1 MGESCHPCF
10 GLVRNI
16 QSFVKDGANLWWSH
30 VLKETNQAADRMAN
44 HGMSCVENLRV
55 YDHVPSFMY
64 CAIMADLDIMYN
76 EQLIS
81 RKRRKV
87 TLH

>member
-44 HGMSCVENLRV
+44 HGMSCVEN
-55 YDHVPSFMY
+55 
-64 CAIMADLDIMYN
+64 CLD
-76 EQLIS
+76 E
-81 RKRRKV
+81 
-87 TLH
+87 